1 MKRILMVLSAA
12 SELPLSDGTLHPT
25 GYWAEEV
32 VVPHRLFSDAG
43 LSVAFA
49 TPGGTAPT
57 VDPISLNEQGGV
69 EPEAA
74 ADHRAYL
81 DGIAS
86 SLASPLVLEDVTPDQ
101 FDALFL
107 PGGHAPMADLVD
119 HPALG
124 ALLDAAD
131 RDGMPVTAL
140 CHGLAGL
147 LSARNSGGFVFA
159 GRRLTSFSDL
169 EEQQGGL
176 GDLSP
181 FFLESR
187 LRENGATVVTDAPW
201 SSHLVIDGNL
211 ITGQNPQS
219 SAVTANALIDVLAV

>member
-1 MKRILMVLSAA
+1 
-12 SELPLSDGTLHPT
+12 
-25 GYWAEEV
+25 
-32 VVPHRLFSDAG
+32 VVPHGLFTDAG

-49 TPGGTAPT
+49 TPGGKAPT
-57 VDPISLNEQGGV
+57 VDPLSLSEQGGV
-69 EPEAA
+69 DPETAA
-74 ADHRAYL
+74 RHRAYL
-81 DGIAS
+81 AGIAS
-86 SLASPLVLEDVTPDQ
+86 SLESPLVLEDVTPDQ

-107 PGGHAPMADLVD
+107 PGGHAPMEDLTD

-124 ALLDAAD
+124 ALLDGAN
-131 RDGMPVTAL
+131 RNGVPVTAL

-147 LSARNSGGFVFA
+147 LSARNSEGFAFA
-159 GRRLTSFSDL
+159 GRRITSFSDL

-187 LRENGATVVTDAPW
+187 LRENGATVVTDEPW

-219 SAVTANALIDVLAV
+219 SAATANALIDALAA